1 MRFVLAL
8 TLTLALLAPATA
20 AAQQPSAGMLA
31 FAGPFGI
38 WTIGADGRGE
48 QLLQTGPGADMPAWS
63 PDGRRL
69 VYVINGT
76 PEAGVWIYDLT
87 DGSRR
92 QLTRDPWRWPAWSP
106 DGRAIAFTLPRP
118 FGSDLGIWDLT
129 VGAGII
135 IATGGF
141 NEAPAWWRDGSRL
154 LFSRNGEIWNIR
166 VDGGEAGPMAGLV
179 GVRVLQAAWSPDGLR
194 LAYLT
199 TPKEQSFDDP
209 TAPVQLW
216 VATSEGFDG
225 QWIAQGNIDRTQRV
239 TWSPDG
245 NRIAFA
251 VATGVGSDIYAVY
264 RTGGDWQRLSDGRNP
279 AWRPLAVDP
288 ARPVSTVCAI
298 APERQFAEAFR
309 KAPASQQFIGC
320 PTDQIVS
327 VQGVMQEFEGGFLYY
342 RTLPTGTTTWVFFS
356 NGTWT
361 AGDPRPLVAAPIAAP
376 PPGRLVPRNAFFNV
390 WVALGGPAS
399 PLGWATSE
407 ETSFPSDGQSY
418 ERGLAFAG
426 NNRVIFVNVD
436 GTYQVVT
443 LP

>member
-1 MRFVLAL
+1 MRLILAL
-8 TLTLALLAPATA
+8 TLALMLGVPARVS
-20 AAQQPSAGMLA
+20 AQQPSAGTLA

-38 WTIGADGRGE
+38 WTIGGDGRGE
-48 QLLQTGPGADMPAWS
+48 QLLNTGTGADMPAWA
-63 PDGRRL
+63 PDGQRL

-76 PEAGVWIYDLT
+76 PEAGVWVYDLR
-87 DGSRR
+87 DGARR
-92 QLTRDPWRWPAWSP
+92 QLSRDPWRWPAWSP
-106 DGRAIAFTLPRP
+106 DGRAIAFTLPTP
-118 FGSDLGIWDLT
+118 FGSDLGIWDLQ
-129 VGAGII
+129 VGAGVI

-141 NEAPAWWRDGSRL
+141 NEAPVWWRDGSRL

-166 VDGGEAGPMAGLV
+166 VDGGEAGPMAGLA

-199 TPKEQSFDDP
+199 TPKERSFDDP

-225 QWIAQGNIDRTQRV
+225 QWIAQGAIDRTQRIS
-239 TWSPDG
+239 WSPDG

-251 VATGVGSDIYAVY
+251 VSTAGGSDIYAVY
-264 RTGGDWQRLSDGRNP
+264 RTGGDWQRLTDGRNP
-279 AWRPLAVDP
+279 VWRPAAADL
-288 ARPVSTVCAI
+288 ARPVSTVCAL
-298 APERQFAEAFR
+298 APERLFAEAFR
-309 KAPASQQFIGC
+309 KAPTAQQYIGC

-342 RTLPTGTTTWVFFS
+342 RMLPSGTTTWVFFQ

-361 AGDPRPLVAAPIAAP
+361 AGDPRPLVPAPVAAP

-390 WVALGGPAS
+390 WIALGGPAS

-407 ETSFPSDGQSY
+407 ETDFPSDGQSY

-436 GTYQVVT
+436 GTYRMVL